1 MPMKQVIAIALLIT
15 IVSCSPYHRM
25 FLNPANRVSL
35 LADSC
40 DLVLITSLKQSL
52 DTIEYVNTIN
62 QNMTLEDLIKD
73 SECEYYAYKF
83 YPYPHKDSSIWL
95 TTIRPVVI
103 GKDEIILGNLYTFEP
118 DQDSTFIFQRRVKEY
133 SQKVEFESGKYVVFT
148 YFVENDSTTMIKV
161 GKRKF

>member
-1 MPMKQVIAIALLIT
+1 MHMKQVIAITILIT
-15 IVSCSPYHRM
+15 IVSCSPYQRM
-25 FLNPANRVSL
+25 FLNPANLGSVL
-35 LADSC
+35 EDSC
-40 DLVLITSLKQSL
+40 DLVVITRLKQSF

-83 YPYPHKDSSIWL
+83 YPPPHKDSSIWL
-95 TTIRPVVI
+95 TTIRPVLI

-118 DQDSTFIFQRRVKEY
+118 NQDSTFIFQRRVKEY
-133 SQKVEFESGKYVVFT
+133 SQKVDFESGKYVVFT
-148 YFVENDSTTMIKV
+148 YFVKNDSTTMIKV